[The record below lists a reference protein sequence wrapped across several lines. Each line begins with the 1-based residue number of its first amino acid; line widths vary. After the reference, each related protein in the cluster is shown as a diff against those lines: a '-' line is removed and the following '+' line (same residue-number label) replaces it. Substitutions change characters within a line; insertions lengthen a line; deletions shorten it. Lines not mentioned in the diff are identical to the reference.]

1 MPAPFVTPTQLAAIV
16 AADRY
21 DGMPLLVRD
30 GQLTQWVEFVAASTD
45 AAVAGL
51 VYAPTAGTGRYHVID
66 RNSAIPLLVADG
78 ATIASNA
85 RVTSNF
91 TIAMVAT
98 QVSRQIADPTNLRNG
113 QLLRF
118 RLQQPTAPPVGGC
131 KITVGPK
138 WVVSNLDLNPAANAY
153 SILEGVYY
161 SDIDKILGNII
172 KL

>member
-1 MPAPFVTPTQLAAIV
+1 MPAPFVTPAQLAAIV

-21 DGMPLLVRD
+21 EGMPMLVRD
-30 GQLTQWVEFVAASTD
+30 GQLTQWVEYVAASTD
-45 AAVAGL
+45 AAAAGL
-51 VYAPTAGTGRYHVID
+51 VYAPADNSGRYHVVD
-66 RNSAIPLLVADG
+66 RNGAIPLLVTDG

-113 QLLRF
+113 QRLRY
-118 RLQQPTAPPVGGC
+118 RLQQPSSPPVGGC
-131 KITVGPK
+131 KITVGLK
-138 WVVSNLDLNPAANAY
+138 WVISNLDLNPAASAY
-153 SILEGVYY
+153 SILEGLYY
-161 SDIDKILGNII
+161 GDIDKILGNII